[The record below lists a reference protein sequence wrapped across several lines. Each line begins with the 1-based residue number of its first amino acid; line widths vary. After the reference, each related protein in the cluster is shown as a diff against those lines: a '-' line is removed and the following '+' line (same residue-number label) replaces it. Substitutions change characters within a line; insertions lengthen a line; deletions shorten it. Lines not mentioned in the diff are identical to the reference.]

1 MTWTTCTIYKEFLC
15 GALDQFRFGNLKGL
29 LSKCIG
35 KWSGTPMINSKMET
49 LRNAFRTLWKSGLG
63 RPCSIPVG
71 KPQGIPFKICRKLVW
86 IVYGRL
92 PCGNLKEFRFE
103 FIRT

>member
-1 MTWTTCTIYKEFLC
+1 MTWTTCTIYKELVR
-15 GALDQFRFGNLKGL
+15 GALGQFPFGNLKGL

-49 LRNAFRTLWKSGLG
+49 LRNSFQTIWKSGLG

-71 KPQGIPFKICRKLVW
+71 EPQGILSKSA
-86 IVYGRL
+86 
-92 PCGNLKEFRFE
+92 GNRSG
-103 FIRT
+103 